1 MDEET
6 QTLIPTMLESQERN
20 AGVAST
26 STDKPLYLGLKRW
39 QWWVLVALNI
49 GFLLFGQTVATL
61 LGRVYYDQGGNSKWM
76 ATLVQTIAFP
86 VLFIPL
92 FFIPSSPKSY
102 DPTFKKPSIFVIAS
116 IYFGLG
122 LVIAFNNMLYSVG
135 LLYLPV
141 STYSLLCATQ
151 LAFNAVFSYFLN
163 RQKFTMFILNSVLN
177 LTLSASMLAVGSESS
192 ESTKVS
198 KGQYILGFIS
208 TLGASALYALLL
220 SLMQLSF
227 DKVFRRM
234 TFSVVLDMQIYTS
247 IVATCACIVGLFAS
261 GEWNGLSAEMNGF
274 KKGNF
279 LYVMVLVW
287 TAVFWQLCSVGVVGL
302 IFVVSSL
309 FSNAISTLA
318 LALIPI
324 VAVITFHD
332 KMDGIKVIAMLTALW
347 GFVNHLYQ
355 NYLDDIKLQAKIT
368 ASTEAP
374 HTSATS

>member
-1 MDEET
+1 MGVEEED
-6 QTLIPTMLESQERN
+6 QTLLHPMLESQEAN
-20 AGVAST
+20 SSST
-26 STDKPLYLGLKRW
+26 AKPVYLGLKRW
-39 QWWVLVALNI
+39 QWWFLVALNI
-49 GFLLFGQTVATL
+49 AFLLVGQTVSTL
-61 LGRVYYDQGGNSKWM
+61 LGRIYYDQGGNSKWM

-86 VLFIPL
+86 ILFIPL
-92 FFIPSSPKSY
+92 FFIPSSPKSS
-102 DPTFKKPSIFVIAS
+102 DPTIKKPSMVVVLS
-116 IYFGLG
+116 IYIVLG

-163 RQKFTMFILNSVLN
+163 RQKFTILILNSVVC
-177 LTLSASMLAVGSESS
+177 LTLSVSILAIGSESS

-198 KGQYILGFIS
+198 KGLYILGFIS
-208 TLGASALYALLL
+208 TLGASALYSLLL

-234 TFSVVLDMQIYTS
+234 TFAVVLDMQIYTS
-247 IVATCACIVGLFAS
+247 IVATCACIVGLFVS
-261 GEWNGLSAEMNGF
+261 GEWNGLDEEMNGF
-274 KKGNF
+274 KKGKVS
-279 LYVMVLVW
+279 YIMVLVW

-318 LALIPI
+318 LPLIPI

-332 KMDGIKVIAMLTALW
+332 KMDGVKVIAMLMAIW
-347 GFVNHLYQ
+347 GFATHLYQ

-368 ASTEAP
+368 DSTEP
-374 HTSATS
+374 PDTSATS